1 MAQDLPIFP
10 LSLVLVPGERLPL
23 HIFEPRYQEMLDRCV
38 DQDEP
43 FVLVLED
50 EAGLRDVGCTAEV
63 TDVLERFAD
72 GRANIMTI
80 GRTPV
85 RISDEHGAHAY
96 RSALAEPLQD
106 EPAEASE
113 ADQAAALAAFSG
125 VADELPDDPPDLP
138 APGPGLSY
146 ALVARIDLGLDV
158 KQSLLEDRSE
168 TRRLQMV
175 TELLEEVR
183 RGLIITR
190 ETQER
195 ARRNGRVRTPEE
207 LAAELGLDDA

>member
-38 DQDEP
+38 DGDEP

-50 EAGLRDVGCTAEV
+50 DEGLRDVGCTAEV
-63 TDVLERFAD
+63 TDVLERFPD
-72 GRANIMTI
+72 GRANIMTL

-85 RISDEHGAHAY
+85 RISDVHDAHAY
-96 RSALAEPLQD
+96 RSALAEPLGD
-106 EPAEASE
+106 DPEEAAE
-113 ADQAAALAAFSG
+113 ADQAAALAAFTG
-125 VADELPDDPPDLP
+125 VADELPDEKPDLP
-138 APGPGLSY
+138 PPGPGLSY
-146 ALVARIDLGLDV
+146 ALAARIDLGLDV

-168 TRRLQMV
+168 TRRLQII
-175 TELLEEVR
+175 TQLLEEIR

-207 LAAELGLDDA
+207 LAAELGLD